1 MSCQDKMPM
10 PNYKSLSR
18 RWWTYMG
25 VCSMLNNISWEKDTA
40 AVVTVSYLYININ
53 VRRQCVVYSAGV
65 IL

>member
-1 MSCQDKMPM
+1 
-10 PNYKSLSR
+10 
-18 RWWTYMG
+18 MG

-40 AVVTVSYLYININ
+40 AVVTVSYLYINID